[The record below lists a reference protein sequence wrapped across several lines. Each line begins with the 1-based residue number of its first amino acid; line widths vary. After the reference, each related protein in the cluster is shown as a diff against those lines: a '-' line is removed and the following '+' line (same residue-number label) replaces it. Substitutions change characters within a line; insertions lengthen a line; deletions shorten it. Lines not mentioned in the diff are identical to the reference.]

1 MLILILMPLLIKV
14 KPMFLTEK
22 KVQLMQK
29 KEILMEN
36 LQIKISVLEMKD
48 QNTKRAVVDSKTWM
62 HKEVSKIKK
71 EEMEIM
77 L

>member
-1 MLILILMPLLIKV
+1 
-14 KPMFLTEK
+14 
-22 KVQLMQK
+22 MQK

-36 LQIKISVLEMKD
+36 LQIKILVLEMKD
-48 QNTKRAVVDSKTWM
+48 QNIKQVVVDNKTLK

-71 EEMEIM
+71 VETEIM

>member
-1 MLILILMPLLIKV
+1 
-14 KPMFLTEK
+14 
-22 KVQLMQK
+22 MQK

-36 LQIKISVLEMKD
+36 LLIKISVLEMRD
-48 QNTKRAVVDSKTWM
+48 QNIKQEVVDNKMWR
-62 HKEVSKIKK
+62 HREVSKIKK